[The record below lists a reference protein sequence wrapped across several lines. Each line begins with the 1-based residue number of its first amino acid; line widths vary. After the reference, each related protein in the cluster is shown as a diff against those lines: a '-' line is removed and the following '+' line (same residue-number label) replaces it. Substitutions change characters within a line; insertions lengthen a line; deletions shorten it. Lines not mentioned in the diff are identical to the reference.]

1 MRKLF
6 TLTAAAAFAVAATI
20 TMGAG
25 LGTAVAGG
33 PKGFSDFALF
43 DGTNPD
49 NLGPGGQT
57 GVICGVADDGVLQLE
72 KSFTLYVAV
81 TAFTGDPTEVRVVFT
96 DRDLVRYK
104 LPTNGSF
111 SFSQAAGSNEFD
123 VAVRVVA
130 DANVAGWV
138 SAQGKSGTFCISC
151 DEEGDTDAFCD
162 LIIPTPTP

>member
-1 MRKLF
+1 MRKLGA
-6 TLTAAAAFAVAATI
+6 LTAAAVLAVAATI
-20 TMGAG
+20 TMIAG

-57 GVICGVADDGVLQLE
+57 GALCGVADDGVLQLE
-72 KSFTLYVAV
+72 KSYTFHVAV
-81 TAFTGDPTEVRVVFT
+81 TADTGDPTEIRVVFT
-96 DRDLVRYK
+96 DTDFVRYK

-138 SAQGKSGTFCISC
+138 SAQGKSGTFCVSC
-151 DEEGDTDAFCD
+151 DDNDDFCD
-162 LIIPTPTP
+162 LIIETADSP

>member
-20 TMGAG
+20 TMIAG

-43 DGTNPD
+43 DGTNGD
-49 NLGPGGQT
+49 NLDTADQT

-81 TAFTGDPTEVRVVFT
+81 TAFTEEATEVRVVFT
-96 DRDLVRYK
+96 DLDFVRYK

-130 DANVAGWV
+130 DENVAGWV
-138 SAQGKSGTFCISC
+138 SAQGKSGTFCVSC
-151 DEEGDTDAFCD
+151 DDNDDFCD
-162 LIIPTPTP
+162 LIIETAD

>member
-6 TLTAAAAFAVAATI
+6 TLTAAAAFVVAAAI
-20 TMGAG
+20 TMIAG

-43 DGTNPD
+43 DGTEPANTD
-49 NLGPGGQT
+49 PGA
-57 GVICGVADDGVLQLE
+57 ICGVADEGVLQLE
-72 KSFTLYVAV
+72 KSYTLYVAV
-81 TAFTGDPTEVRVVFT
+81 TADTEEATEVRVIFT
-96 DRDLVRYK
+96 DGDFVRYK
-104 LPTNGSF
+104 LPLDGSF

-138 SAQGKSGTFCISC
+138 SAQGKSGTFCVSC
-151 DEEGDTDAFCD
+151 DDNDDFCD
-162 LIIPTPTP
+162 LIIETADSP